1 VAHPLT
7 LHPGRL
13 LPAGPT
19 VRATA
24 RELHAEVAQALTTE
38 TAGFLAELVSE
49 HRPTDLAAAELAQ
62 DLAYGLA
69 KGAYRL

>member
-1 VAHPLT
+1 M
-7 LHPGRL
+7 
-13 LPAGPT
+13 
-19 VRATA
+19 RATA